1 MSNPFYDYITSS
13 AISLTMAGNTGIS
26 PFLTLLLLG
35 LVEIAKPELL
45 NMGPAMETLL
55 TSWWSI
61 AILGILS
68 LGEIIGK
75 CIPALDEAIDSAE
88 VFIVPVISVL
98 ASIATL
104 GLLPGSDN
112 TTPDFDVA
120 GLIEGSGGYRL
131 LQDDETTA
139 TFGEGFIT
147 FTKVCLVVGGVV
159 LALSIHFFKMIV
171 RISSIGC
178 TAGCCQPCITITEIV
193 LVVVGVIL
201 AIVVPLFAVFTALFL
216 LIAAGYAIRSKCCK
230 RQKDCEDELRDG
242 NTDTK
247 DDLEKQQQQQERP
260 STQPTPSAPTDES
273 KATTGVETV
282 HEAEFINV
290 PLDRKPDLEATT
302 Y

>member
-35 LVEIAKPELL
+35 LVEIANPELL
-45 NMGPAMETLL
+45 HMGPAMETLL

-61 AILGILS
+61 GILGVLS

-75 CIPALDEAIDSAE
+75 CIPALDEAIDSVE
-88 VFIVPVISVL
+88 VFIVPVLSVL

-104 GLLPGSDN
+104 GLLPGSD
-112 TTPDFDVA
+112 TPPDVDVVA
-120 GLIEGSGGYRL
+120 LIEGPGGYRL
-131 LQDDETTA
+131 LQDDDTA
-139 TFGEGFIT
+139 NTFGEGFIT

-171 RISSIGC
+171 RVSSIGC
-178 TAGCCQPCITITEIV
+178 TAGCCQPCITITEIAM
-193 LVVVGVIL
+193 VVVGVIL
-201 AIVVPLFAVFTALFL
+201 AVVVPLFAVFAALFL
-216 LIAAGYAIRSKCCK
+216 LFAAGYAIRSKCCK
-230 RQKDCEDELRDG
+230 PQKDNDDEPQDK
-242 NTDTK
+242 NMDTK
-247 DDLEKQQQQQERP
+247 DDIEKQQEHRP

-273 KATTGVETV
+273 KTTGVETFR
-282 HEAEFINV
+282 EAEFINI